1 MSAKRLT
8 DIGMIDLRSDTISRP
23 SPAMRQAMAEAE
35 VGDDV
40 YGGDPIVKT
49 LEREVADL
57 LGKDDAIYMPTGTMT
72 NQVALRTHCAM
83 SDSVLFDQMSH
94 VYMLEGGGPAALSG
108 LLPRLLPTATGIFE
122 PDEITKAIGISHPFF
137 PTTVTSPI
145 TLLCVENTHNIGGGT
160 VWPIDRIAAVTERA
174 RTHGLKTHMD
184 GARLW
189 HATIASG
196 TSESDYAAHF
206 DSISVCFSK
215 GLGAPVGSAL
225 VGSKDFIKRA
235 RRFKQQLGGGFRQAG
250 IIAAGALHA
259 LRNNRA
265 RLEEDHA
272 HAKMLA
278 TGIAQLPGIEI
289 DPSRVETNIVRF
301 RVTSISGGEFA
312 TRLYQKGVHVLPS
325 GADGIRAIP
334 HLDISREAVTAA
346 IAAIRDVALEAA

>member
-1 MSAKRLT
+1 
-8 DIGMIDLRSDTISRP
+8 MIDLRSDTITRP
-23 SPAMRQAMAEAE
+23 GKAMREAMANAE

-40 YGGDPIVKT
+40 YGGDPTVKT

-94 VYMLEGGGPAALSG
+94 VYLLEGGGPAALSG
-108 LLPRLLPTATGIFE
+108 LLPRLLPTTNGLIE
-122 PDEITKAIGISHPFF
+122 PDDITKAMGVSHPFF
-137 PTTVTSPI
+137 PKTVTSPI
-145 TLLCVENTHNIGGGT
+145 TLLCIENTHNIGGGT
-160 VWPIDRIAAVTERA
+160 VWPIDKIAAVTERA
-174 RTHGLKTHMD
+174 RSHGLKTHMD

-189 HATIASG
+189 HAAIATG
-196 TSESDYAAHF
+196 TSERDYASHF
-206 DSISVCFSK
+206 DSVSVCFSK
-215 GLGAPVGSAL
+215 ALGAPVGSAL
-225 VGSKDFIKRA
+225 VGSKDFIARA

-259 LRNNRA
+259 LRHNRN
-265 RLEEDHA
+265 RLQEDHA

-278 TGIAQLPGIEI
+278 TGISQLPGVEI

-312 TRLYQKGVHVLPS
+312 TRLHAKGVHVLPS

-334 HLDISREAVTAA
+334 HLDISREAVEAA
-346 IAAIRDVALEAA
+346 IIAIKEVALEAA